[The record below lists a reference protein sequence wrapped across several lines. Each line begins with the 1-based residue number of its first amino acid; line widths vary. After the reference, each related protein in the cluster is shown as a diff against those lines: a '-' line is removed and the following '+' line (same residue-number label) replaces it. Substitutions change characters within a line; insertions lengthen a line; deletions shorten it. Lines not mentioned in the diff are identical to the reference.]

1 MKKLLLTGSSGFLGK
16 NILEILKKNYHV
28 TTLGFTK
35 GEDINTNLSIEIPF
49 IPIIPDIVL
58 HAAGKVHSVP
68 KSNNDKQLLFDI
80 NYQGTVNLCK
90 ALEKTGFPKSFVF
103 ISSVAVYGL
112 DEGENIDES
121 YPLIGSDPYAQ
132 SKIQAEKFLSSWCS
146 KNDIKLVIL
155 RPSLIAGPNPPGNL
169 GNMIKSIKSGIYF
182 SIKDRNAH
190 KSILMVQDIAN
201 LIPLVE
207 NKSGIYNVCDSQHP
221 TFNQIEKLISKQLNK
236 KRLIS
241 ISYNIAKFL
250 AIIGDFLGSDFPY
263 NTNKLKKITRT
274 LTFSN
279 EKAKQELSW
288 KPLNVIEYF
297 KIY

>member
-68 KSNNDKQLLFDI
+68 KSNNDKQLFFDI

>member
-1 MKKLLLTGSSGFLGK
+1 MNLLFTGSSGFLGK
-16 NILEILKKNYHV
+16 NILEILKKTYHV

-68 KSNNDKQLLFDI
+68 KSNNDKQLFFDI

-90 ALEKTGFPKSFVF
+90 ALEKTGFPKSFIF